1 MKPLVSALVVNYNSA
16 GWARGCVASLL
27 EQDLP
32 GPVEVIVVDNASR
45 PDDRD
50 ALRSLEGPGVR
61 VLFNEHNAGYGPA
74 NNQAF
79 AASSGEFVYVS
90 NPDVKVL
97 PGALRVLVDHLR
109 AHPDTGAAGPKTW
122 MDDGR
127 TVLHPPN
134 IFPTIAAFTAQCV
147 AQCSMAAARRVARW
161 RSRRALRVWEAEAP
175 LELAMLSGA
184 AILTRRALI
193 ARVGFFDPEFPLYFE
208 DTDWFVRVRRAGARL
223 VQVPAAEIIHYF
235 SRSAVQDYAAA
246 LERNARSEDR
256 FFRKHHGALGHAWY
270 RFLSARVRR
279 HVAGLKQPPALHPLE
294 DLGLVGDAPVL
305 RAAGRGRLYAE
316 IAGNALFSLA
326 AGQLFEG
333 TELRLSP
340 TLWESLWDGAYFV
353 RVLERESG
361 RCVGAWRLRK
371 GAPVAAGEGVRT
383 RGGS

>member
-16 GWARGCVASLL
+16 GWTRRCVASLL

-32 GPVEVIVVDNASR
+32 GPIEVLVVDNASR
-45 PDDRD
+45 PEDRA
-50 ALRSLEGPGVR
+50 ALPAVEGPQVR
-61 VLFNEHNAGYGPA
+61 VLFNEENVGYGPA

-79 AASSGEFVYVS
+79 AASGGEFVYVS

-97 PGALRVLVDHLR
+97 PGALRTLVEHLR
-109 AHPDTGAAGPKTW
+109 AHPDVGAAGPKTW

-127 TVLHPPN
+127 SVLHPPN
-134 IFPTIAAFTAQCV
+134 IFPTLGAFTAQCL
-147 AQCSMAAARRVARW
+147 AQVSLAAARRVARA
-161 RSRRALRVWEAEAP
+161 RSRRALRIWEAAAP
-175 LELAMLSGA
+175 IDLPMLSGA

-193 ARVGFFDPEFPLYFE
+193 DRVGFFDPEFPLYFE
-208 DTDWFVRVRRAGARL
+208 DTDWFVRVRRAGGRL

-256 FFRKHHGALGHAWY
+256 FFRKYHGPLGHSWY

-279 HVAGLKQPPALHPLE
+279 RVAGLEDPPSLHPLE
-294 DLGLVGDAPVL
+294 DLGLVGGAPVL
-305 RAAGRGRLYAE
+305 RAPGGRGPLYAE

-371 GAPVAAGEGVRT
+371 GAPVEAGVRS
-383 RGGS
+383 RGGT